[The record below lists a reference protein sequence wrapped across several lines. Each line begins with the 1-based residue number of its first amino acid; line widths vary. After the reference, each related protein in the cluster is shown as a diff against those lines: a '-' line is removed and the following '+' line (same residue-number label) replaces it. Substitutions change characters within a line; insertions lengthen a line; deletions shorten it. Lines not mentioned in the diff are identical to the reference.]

1 MGDEDTIIEIA
12 DIDPLTTS
20 VDKLHLMSF
29 KGNVSIY
36 AAVLLSANGFQE
48 KIQPGSVV
56 VATGDKGEEQ
66 RYQVISVE
74 EHHPR
79 AQGQPSLH
87 VRSLAYTSSG
97 RIDWK
102 KQHLFPVE
110 KIKGFCTVSSA
121 ATQLHAKINGL
132 LPGLY
137 ADGRN
142 GLDHVNEVLRRAGEG
157 DEQCKL
163 LFMEFN
169 MELVLLNKIV
179 PNYPGRKSS
188 SPEAVAVQEA
198 WRSAVDCF
206 YATFVEEKPAPK
218 LEELDWFSKIFD
230 DFSPFLLNTFGATD
244 DRLRAF
250 RNSRRSIQ
258 LEEKKAKAVAVK
270 EKKKAEKAAEAK
282 TNKNNGSS
290 SSKPPRT
297 PKGMKPTPM
306 MMTHGVISGKGSDTC
321 QLNEDKRITEE
332 NRFIAELRCENAGL
346 KRELE
351 ARTKYATEREIK
363 WQKKSSHQE
372 GAIPFLES
380 IAEKHIPNLPK
391 VIVGVISPFKIPT
404 PHEGETE
411 VRAICL
417 DE

>member
-1 MGDEDTIIEIA
+1 MAEQDPLIEIA
-12 DIDPLTTS
+12 DINPLTTS
-20 VDKLHLMSF
+20 VNKKHLISIN
-29 KGNVSIY
+29 GNVSIY
-36 AAVLLSANGFQE
+36 AAILLSANGFQE
-48 KIQPGSVV
+48 KLQAGSVV
-56 VATGDKGEEQ
+56 VATGNKGEEQ
-66 RYQVISVE
+66 RYLVISVE

-87 VRSLAYTSSG
+87 VRSVAYTSSG
-97 RIDWK
+97 RIDWT
-102 KQHLFPVE
+102 KQHLLPVE
-110 KIKGFCTVSSA
+110 KIKGFCTVSTA
-121 ATQLHAKINGL
+121 ATQLHAKINSL

-157 DEQCKL
+157 DEQCKV

-169 MELVLLNKIV
+169 IEIVLLNQIV
-179 PNYPGRKSS
+179 PKYPGRKSS
-188 SPEAVAVQEA
+188 SPEAVAVLEA
-198 WRSAVDCF
+198 WRSALDCF

-230 DFSPFLLNTFGATD
+230 DFSPFLLKTFGATD
-244 DRLRAF
+244 EGLRAL
-250 RNSRRSIQ
+250 RNSRRSKQ
-258 LEEKKAKAVAVK
+258 LEEKKAKAVAAK
-270 EKKKAEKAAEAK
+270 DKKKAEKAAEAK

-290 SSKPPRT
+290 STNSKPPRT

-306 MMTHGVISGKGSDTC
+306 MMTHGAVSGKGSE
-321 QLNEDKRITEE
+321 EDRRITEE
-332 NRFIAELRCENAGL
+332 NRELRSENAGL
-346 KRELE
+346 KRDLE
-351 ARTKYATEREIK
+351 AAIKYATGREIK